1 MRHDGILR
9 VFHEIFTEFHVY
21 TQPETCWLMTIS
33 LTIWGLVSWHHIIIP
48 FKWECLNFGTS
59 RILITIYWGLS
70 LNLPFKSSMCVVNIP
85 DVYIYISTSPKQ
97 VSTRYFTGK
106 KRGRALMSSQSL
118 FVDLQH
124 HGSPPARCVE
134 TVDPSCRKISKHNP
148 QKKRAQLESLDLQEK
163 HKRWKYYIFGAPK
176 IWCFSFFF

>member
-1 MRHDGILR
+1 
-9 VFHEIFTEFHVY
+9 
-21 TQPETCWLMTIS
+21 
-33 LTIWGLVSWHHIIIP
+33 
-48 FKWECLNFGTS
+48 
-59 RILITIYWGLS
+59 
-70 LNLPFKSSMCVVNIP
+70 MCVVNIP

-176 IWCFSFFF
+176 IWCFSFFFKVVGKINRFRRFKQELLKPESSFFLSPQKKPSINRQRLW